1 MSGHSEVALLRAER
15 NGVDRFDRFTDHAR
29 AALTLA
35 QDEAQRFNHSYIG
48 TEHLLLGM
56 LRVDDCKATTV
67 LRNLGVEPI
76 QVRAAVEFVIGRGDR
91 LVVAEVGLEPLA
103 KRVIELAIDEARRM
117 DHRYIGT
124 EHLLIGIVREGQGIA
139 AGVLESLGVNLDRV
153 RHEVIRILAQSSSSE
168 PGGRNVAPMTVVPAP
183 IPVDEANRTLELSRW
198 YVDIGTSPLRRVVG
212 IGRVAGDAGIS
223 VELIA
228 LEIRDAGCVLY
239 WKAHSEHPGP
249 LGEPQFVVSDDAGTK
264 YGVRPAGWSGSGREV
279 KGEALVVPGPPEDA
293 TTMRVELTGFVAQRF
308 PHRGGSDDVRG
319 AWRFEFALRG

>member
-1 MSGHSEVALLRAER
+1 MALLPAER
-15 NGVDRFDRFTDHAR
+15 SGVDRFDKFSDHAR
-29 AALTLA
+29 SALTLA
-35 QDEAQRFNHSYIG
+35 QDEAQRFRHSYIG

-76 QVRAAVEFVIGRGDR
+76 QVRAAVESVIGRGDQP
-91 LVVAEVGLEPLA
+91 VPAQVGLTPLA

-117 DHRYIGT
+117 DHHYIGT
-124 EHLLIGIVREGQGIA
+124 EHLLLGLRREGEGIA
-139 AGVLESLGVNLDRV
+139 AGVLESLGLNLDRV
-153 RHEVIRILAQSSSSE
+153 RHEVIRILAESSSSE

-198 YVDIGTSPLRRVVG
+198 YVDIGSSPLRRVAG
-212 IGRVAGDAGIS
+212 IGQVAVDAGIS

-228 LEIRDAGCVLY
+228 LEIREAGCVLY
-239 WKAHSEHPGP
+239 WRAHPDQERP
-249 LGEPQFVVSDDAGTK
+249 LGEPRFVVSDDSETRYLAH
-264 YGVRPAGWSGSGREV
+264 PAGWSGSGREM

-308 PHRGGSDDVRG
+308 PREDVSGTWQFAFAIRG
-319 AWRFEFALRG
+319 